1 MDEIKFTLFFFFNIL
16 FYSEICPT
24 MDVKRC
30 FMWTL
35 IVTFYCYFT
44 TAMQEKVVWKVQKL
58 LYHIKHH
65 RPILQLCI
73 KDWTHGSSVL
83 WNAGEAVGVVWSLQY
98 SVHRNNPALTKCA
111 QKCCYCYCHWSTALL
126 PQLLPKHSPWTLLL
140 SETNRA
146 CFELTSDVSAQTTA
160 SVSKE
165 RDGWPRRGSGGHEL
179 LLKY

>member
-1 MDEIKFTLFFFFNIL
+1 
-16 FYSEICPT
+16 

-83 WNAGEAVGVVWSLQY
+83 WNAGEAVGVVWSLRY

-126 PQLLPKHSPWTLLL
+126 PQLSENTAPEHCSYFSYQKQTGPVLSSPQMFLHKPQLVL
-140 SETNRA
+140 ARKETA
-146 CFELTSDVSAQTTA
+146 DLGEAAVEMSC
-160 SVSKE
+160 
-165 RDGWPRRGSGGHEL
+165 
-179 LLKY
+179 Y